1 MQPVDSNLKAFYI
14 EIRIVNVY
22 GNDNGSHRKGE
33 SCDEH
38 N

>member
-1 MQPVDSNLKAFYI
+1 MKPVDSMMKQLYI
-14 EIRIVNVY
+14 EIIDVNVY